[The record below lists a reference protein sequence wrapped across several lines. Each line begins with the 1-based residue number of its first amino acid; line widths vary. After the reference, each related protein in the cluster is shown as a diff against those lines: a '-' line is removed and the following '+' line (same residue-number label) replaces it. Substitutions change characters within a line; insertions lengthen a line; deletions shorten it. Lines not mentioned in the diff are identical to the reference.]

1 MGADFENTIP
11 FDTGLGG
18 KQFKH
23 SLLNVAPEDLVQG
36 FCQAKRGYYYVKR
49 VSKIIT
55 FHNGNL

>member
-23 SLLNVAPEDLVQG
+23 SLSNVTPEDLVKG
-36 FCQAKRGYYYVKR
+36 FCQVKRGYYNVTR
-49 VSKIIT
+49 VSNIIT